1 MNDRDWETKFE
12 QLWNEDM
19 IELPEEFFF
28 EKLYYTNPNEL
39 SDVFSDLE
47 EKNLYLIHKSQE
59 VEQSLETLKQRYNML
74 QLNLGK

>member
-28 EKLYYTNPNEL
+28 EKIYYTNPNEL
-39 SDVFSDLE
+39 SDVLSDLE